1 MTHSTVNRDHDGLAA
16 AAGRP
21 AQSRPPGFALVVTV
35 TLMLLLSVLIVG
47 LLGLS
52 SATLR
57 ASSQQRHA
65 AEARAN
71 ARLALMLALG
81 ELQTQLGP
89 DQRISAPSAILE
101 DPTTPQS
108 SLKHPALTGV
118 WRSRD
123 DALGTR
129 PDYDRETPF
138 LGWLVSNPAPEGSKK
153 LNFASLGS
161 FENPATLVSERKREG
176 TGNAIAAV
184 TAGRIKL
191 PSTTVTGSGSAAW
204 WIGDENCKG
213 FTAPDDSH
221 ANIPQ
226 PDINDILDATATPGG
241 AGMLAVDNAF
251 PVNTPQASMALS
263 HGSLGLIASQGPQA
277 AARWFHD
284 LSPHAKS
291 ILCNVSK
298 GGLRHD
304 LSLFLENPAFD
315 TTPWPGS
322 GANASPAGPNRKIA
336 LSPADEYDV
345 LSWKSLYHYYH
356 MKRKV
361 AITAGRPTLTTYS
374 GSGSTSDEF
383 QNPRW
388 NAGMMRPGPVPVR
401 CLMFVSFGTVP
412 DPANPSRLLVRFY
425 TYPVL
430 SLWNP
435 YNVDLVVPEF
445 NIFFH
450 SMPMDHDMLV
460 NGQSR
465 GNFTWRTGA
474 GQGVRMILDK
484 ELRLAAGE
492 AKLMSP
498 VRWDW
503 SGSHQFAH
511 YLDAVP
517 FNLNPRFVGG
527 EWGKG
532 PAAGGG
538 NEQTITV
545 SGSAT
550 DRLEIRSKVTLFENG
565 GSAYGNTDYQATFD
579 MRGNHAKRSDGN
591 WGLFLRSSKLSW
603 RYERNSPS
611 PSKLPVN
618 NLPGAS
624 FGELRN
630 APRPFMVVDIQLKAL
645 DESEYPNKTW
655 SHTIPGH
662 AFLGATREGGPSP
675 AFASGYKL
683 SFEPL
688 NSFQEA
694 SSHLQ
699 VAPDNPTRTYFGGSQ
714 FPQLGQ
720 SLVTDIEIPMA
731 PLTSLAQLQH
741 LHQASIDGVYS
752 SGFHLQ
758 NHAIGNSFASPG
770 VPADAVRS
778 PSGWPFWVDMY
789 INTHGGTISGQ
800 KFNQGTFHTRPNID
814 RSYAANHLLWDQ
826 YFFSSMAAKDSLMRP
841 AGSRSTVDRVV
852 REFLTNG
859 KPLANERYKPYLS
872 RPATRAVTELVARG
886 SPTPTGHLKA
896 AGVLMVEGGFN
907 VNSTSLEA
915 WKTVIASTHRR
926 RVAILDTTGGRPR
939 TTDPGNFIVSRF
951 TLPNAGSADA
961 AAGRSREALR
971 WLGYRELTEAQIES
985 LAEAIVRQVKLRG
998 PFRSLGEFVNRRL
1011 AGENDERSLSGAL
1024 QAALDDPASG
1034 INNDYLSDRIT
1045 AEDIASAAF
1054 QNRSAALGSRY
1065 QGSPATITQAD
1076 LLGPIA
1082 PVLNARSDTFVV
1094 RGYGESLDAS
1104 GRVTARAWCEAV
1116 VQRLPDYF
1124 DPADL
1129 PEVTT
1134 LGLKSD
1140 LNKRFGRQMK
1150 MISFRWLSPDEV

>member
-374 GSGSTSDEF
+374 GS
-383 QNPRW
+383 
-388 NAGMMRPGPVPVR
+388 
-401 CLMFVSFGTVP
+401 
-412 DPANPSRLLVRFY
+412 
-425 TYPVL
+425 
-430 SLWNP
+430 
-435 YNVDLVVPEF
+435 
-445 NIFFH
+445 
-450 SMPMDHDMLV
+450 
-460 NGQSR
+460 
-465 GNFTWRTGA
+465 
-474 GQGVRMILDK
+474 
-484 ELRLAAGE
+484 
-492 AKLMSP
+492 
-498 VRWDW
+498 
-503 SGSHQFAH
+503 
-511 YLDAVP
+511 
-517 FNLNPRFVGG
+517 
-527 EWGKG
+527 
-532 PAAGGG
+532 
-538 NEQTITV
+538 
-545 SGSAT
+545 
-550 DRLEIRSKVTLFENG
+550 
-565 GSAYGNTDYQATFD
+565 AYGNTDYQATFD

-591 WGLFLRSSKLSW
+591 WGLFLWSSKLSW

-645 DESEYPNKTW
+645 DESEYPNK
-655 SHTIPGH
+655 
-662 AFLGATREGGPSP
+662 
-675 AFASGYKL
+675 
-683 SFEPL
+683 
-688 NSFQEA
+688 
-694 SSHLQ
+694 
-699 VAPDNPTRTYFGGSQ
+699 
-714 FPQLGQ
+714 
-720 SLVTDIEIPMA
+720 
-731 PLTSLAQLQH
+731 
-741 LHQASIDGVYS
+741 
-752 SGFHLQ
+752 
-758 NHAIGNSFASPG
+758 IGNSFASPG

-841 AGSRSTVDRVV
+841 AGARSTVDRVV